1 MIKPIVTDIHQL
13 QQPSVPASRSDRS
26 LAQDLKDTLA
36 AHQDACV
43 GMAANM
49 IGSHKQVIIAQLGP
63 LPVVMFNP
71 TLTSKAQPYQTKEG
85 CLSLPGQR
93 PTTRYRQITVAF
105 FNEHWQHQ
113 QLTLTD
119 FAAEIVQHELD
130 HCNGVLI

>member
-13 QQPSVPASRSDRS
+13 QQPSKPASRADLS
-26 LAQDLKDTLA
+26 LARDLKDTLA

-49 IGSHKQVIIAQLGP
+49 IGVHKRVIIAQLGP

-71 TLTSKAQPYQTKEG
+71 QLIRKAQPYQTKEG
-85 CLSLPGQR
+85 CLSLAGQR
-93 PTTRYRQITVAF
+93 PTTRYQRITVEF
-105 FNEHWQHQ
+105 FNEHWQRQ
-113 QLTLTD
+113 QLALTD

-130 HCNGVLI
+130 HCQGIII